1 MTLPVMN
8 VRLTGLGDLMR
19 RRNAC
24 RSRMKP
30 VISPLAVAT
39 ATSSEGSSQR
49 RRLLSV
55 AIVVVFTLAVSGC
68 ASSSTAASGN
78 DAKTSG
84 ATITVYSG
92 QHEQT
97 VRQLVDAFTRSTGIK
112 VSLRSG
118 NEAELSN
125 QILQEGVASPA
136 DVFYAGNPPAIEALS
151 AKNLMSPVTPTTL
164 LLVPATDNS
173 AQGAWVGVS
182 ARSGALI
189 YNTNAV
195 TATKL
200 PASVLELATP
210 AWKGKFAFAPTETD
224 FTPIVTAIVKVKG
237 VNAARAFL
245 TGLKANAKAYEDN
258 EAIVAAVNR
267 GEVATGLVEHYY
279 WYRLKAEL
287 GASKIQSALHYFSPG
302 DPGGLLAVSGAG
314 VLRSSTH
321 QQAAQ
326 QFLAFL
332 VSKPAQTII
341 ATSQSFEYP
350 LANGVFSQ
358 QPLRPMAQLKPPS
371 LSPGDLGDG
380 KQVLQLLQDSGLL

>member
-1 MTLPVMN
+1 
-8 VRLTGLGDLMR
+8 MR

-24 RSRMKP
+24 LSRVNP
-30 VISPLAVAT
+30 AASPLVVAT
-39 ATSSEGSSQR
+39 ATSSEGPSQR
-49 RRLLSV
+49 RGRLLL
-55 AIVVVFTLAVSGC
+55 AIGVVITLAVSGC
-68 ASSSTAASGN
+68 ASSSTAAPGN
-78 DAKTSG
+78 AATTSG
-84 ATITVYSG
+84 TTITVYSG

-97 VRQLVDAFTRSTGIK
+97 VRQLVDAFTKSTGIK

-136 DVFYAGNPPAIEALS
+136 DVFYAGNPPAIEALN
-151 AKNLMSPVTPTTL
+151 AKDLMSPVSPATL
-164 LLVPATDNS
+164 SAVPATNSS
-173 AQGAWVGVS
+173 AQGNWVGVS

-189 YNTNAV
+189 YNTNTL
-195 TATKL
+195 TATQL
-200 PASVLELATP
+200 PSSVLELATP
-210 AWKGKFAFAPTETD
+210 AWKGRFAFAPTETD

-237 VNAARAFL
+237 AKAARAFL
-245 TGLKANAKAYEDN
+245 AGLKANAKAYEDN

-287 GASKIQSALHYFSPG
+287 GASKVQSALHYFSPG

-314 VLRSSTH
+314 VLRSSKH

-326 QFLAFL
+326 QFLAYL

-341 ATSQSFEYP
+341 ATSRSFEYP
-350 LANGVFSQ
+350 LAKGVVSQ
-358 QPLRPMAQLKPPS
+358 QPLRPMTALKPPS

>member
-1 MTLPVMN
+1 
-8 VRLTGLGDLMR
+8 
-19 RRNAC
+19 
-24 RSRMKP
+24 
-30 VISPLAVAT
+30 VI
-39 ATSSEGSSQR
+39 
-49 RRLLSV
+49 
-55 AIVVVFTLAVSGC
+55 TLAVSGC

-78 DAKTSG
+78 DATTSG

-97 VRQLVDAFTRSTGIK
+97 VRQLVDAFTKSTGIK

-151 AKNLMSPVTPTTL
+151 AKNLMSPVTPATL
-164 LLVPATDNS
+164 SAVPATDNS
-173 AQGAWVGVS
+173 AQGSWVGVS
-182 ARSGALI
+182 SRSGALI

-195 TATKL
+195 TETQL
-200 PASVLELATP
+200 PASVLELASP

-237 VNAARAFL
+237 TKAARAFL
-245 TGLKANAKAYEDN
+245 AGLKANAKAYEDN

-287 GASKIQSALHYFSPG
+287 GASKVHSALHYFSPG

-326 QFLAFL
+326 QFLAYL

-350 LANGVFSQ
+350 LANGVVSQ
-358 QPLRPMAQLKPPS
+358 QPLRPMTQLKPPS